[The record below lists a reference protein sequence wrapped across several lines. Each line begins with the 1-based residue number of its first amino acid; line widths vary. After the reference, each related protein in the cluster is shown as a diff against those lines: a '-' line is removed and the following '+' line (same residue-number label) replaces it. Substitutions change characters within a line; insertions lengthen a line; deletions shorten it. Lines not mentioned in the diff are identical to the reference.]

1 MHNCTFFK
9 VLVIKF
15 LNSELESVLIFYV
28 ITLFPEIFSG
38 YVNSSILEKAI
49 TRDLLAVKLI
59 NIRDFAFDK
68 HRTCDDYT
76 YGGGPGMILKPEP
89 LSYALESVKPEG
101 KRVIYLSPSG
111 RLFNQGCAEELS
123 TQKELILICGRY
135 EGVDQRIIDYYVDD
149 EISLGD
155 YVLGSGEIAAMVLID
170 TVSRLIP
177 GVINKESLN
186 EESFRGN
193 LLEYPHYTR
202 PKEFLNMP
210 VPDILVS
217 GHHERIREWRLRKS
231 LQKTLKNRPDL
242 LEKIELTEEMKKL
255 LKEI

>member
-1 MHNCTFFK
+1 M
-9 VLVIKF
+9 
-15 LNSELESVLIFYV
+15 IFYV
-28 ITLFPEIFSG
+28 VTLFPEIFSG
-38 YVNSSILEKAI
+38 YLNSSILEKAI
-49 TRDLLAVKLI
+49 ARNLFAVKLI
-59 NIRDFAFDK
+59 NIRDFALDK

-89 LSYALESVKPEG
+89 LSLALESVKPGG

-111 RLFNQGCAEELS
+111 KLLKQGYAEELS
-123 TQKELILICGRY
+123 EQKELILICGRY

-155 YVLGSGEIAAMVLID
+155 YVLASGEIAAMVLID

-186 EESFRGN
+186 EESFIQN
-193 LLEYPHYTR
+193 LLEYPQYTR
-202 PKEFLNMP
+202 PKEFLNMS

-217 GHHERIREWRLRKS
+217 GHHAKIREWRLRKS
-231 LQKTLKNRPDL
+231 LEKTLKYRPEL
-242 LEKIELTEEMKKL
+242 LDEIELTEEMKKF
-255 LKEI
+255 LKEIIPYRR